1 MQLLKSIFQHPK
13 TKGYNLDDPE
23 TTNLRRDIILAKPF
37 LQRIYQEWYSLL
49 TGSLPATSVKVL
61 EIGAGAGLS
70 NLPKNQVIRSDIMVT
85 KWIDISCDCQL
96 MPFRDA
102 EFGAIL
108 MIDVLHH
115 LPDPERFFHEAGRCL
130 MPGGVIRM
138 IEPWNTKW
146 SSWVYRTLHHERY
159 DPTSSEWGQTK
170 GGPLS
175 QANGAL
181 PWIIFKRDFCLFK
194 QRFPQLSI
202 EEIKPIMPFVYL
214 LSGGLAYRNFMA
226 SFTYD
231 FWRKCEAMFEP
242 KSGMFVYIELRRL

>member
-1 MQLLKSIFQHPK
+1 MQILKSILQHPR
-13 TKGYNLDDPE
+13 TKGHNLDDPE

-37 LQRIYQEWYSLL
+37 LQRIYQEWYGQL
-49 TGSLPATSVKVL
+49 TARLGESSSKVL

-85 KWIDISCDCQL
+85 KWIDIACDCQN
-96 MPFRDA
+96 MPFLDA
-102 EFGAIL
+102 QFGAIL

-115 LPDPERFFHEAGRCL
+115 LPDPQRFFREACRCL
-130 MPGGVIRM
+130 MAGGVIRM

-146 SSWVYRTLHHERY
+146 SSWVYRNLHHEPF
-159 DPTSSEWGQTK
+159 DPTRLEWGLTK

-181 PWIIFKRDFCLFK
+181 PWIIFKRDLPLFT

-202 EEIKPIMPFVYL
+202 EEIKPIMPLVYL
-214 LSGGLAYRNFMA
+214 LSGGLAYRNFMPG
-226 SFTYD
+226 FTYN
-231 FWRKCEAMFEP
+231 FWRKFEANFEP
-242 KSGMFVYIELRRL
+242 RSGMFVHIELRKS